1 MLVANAPLAA
11 PTIRCHRMLVMTQLQ
26 QLAERVERLL
36 LRHEELQRTN
46 ALLGQQVR
54 SLTAERDSL
63 KSTLH
68 SARTRTDHL
77 IDRLAQLANAQSTA
91 SQDSTQPFR
100 EKPP

>member
-1 MLVANAPLAA
+1 
-11 PTIRCHRMLVMTQLQ
+11 MLVMTQLQ
-26 QLAERVERLL
+26 QLAERVEQLL

-54 SLTAERDSL
+54 RLTAERDSL
-63 KSTLH
+63 KSTLQ

-91 SQDSTQPFR
+91 SQDSTQPIR
-100 EKPP
+100 ENPP